1 MTPQELGGFDELEDE
16 ANQEFYDYEDRTY
29 PNGDSPLSDEHMALF
44 ITAWVLGFKS
54 RGESNETN

>member
-16 ANQEFYDYEDRTY
+16 ANQAFYDYEDRTY
-29 PNGDSPLSDEHMALF
+29 PNDITPLSDADRALF

-54 RGESNETN
+54 RGEIEI

>member
-29 PNGDSPLSDEHMALF
+29 PNGDSPLSDEHRALF